1 MLKVARLLRLAR
13 LLQKLDRYYQ
23 YSVVV
28 LTLLM
33 ATFTVLAHWLACIWY
48 FIGRKELEAN
58 QANWT
63 VGTLQL
69 ILSLFFF
76 CLCPSSCRYALQ
88 LMSRA
93 HSLYFGQ
100 NNCDYFY
107 FLFITF
113 LMTHIYV
120 NKFRTKKNQNYRFL
134 LKGIYKMHTYKS
146 LQLMSSVSFWTFK
159 KII

>member
-48 FIGRKELEAN
+48 FIGRGELEAN

-63 VGTLQL
+63 VGEVYRAL
-69 ILSLFFF
+69 IVSV
-76 CLCPSSCRYALQ
+76 
-88 LMSRA
+88 
-93 HSLYFGQ
+93 
-100 NNCDYFY
+100 CDNFS
-107 FLFITF
+107 TA
-113 LMTHIYV
+113 
-120 NKFRTKKNQNYRFL
+120 
-134 LKGIYKMHTYKS
+134 
-146 LQLMSSVSFWTFK
+146 
-159 KII
+159 

>member
-69 ILSLFFF
+69 ILSLFV
-76 CLCPSSCRYALQ
+76 PSACRCALR
-88 LMSRA
+88 LMSQA
-93 HSLYFGQ
+93 PNLYFGRKM
-100 NNCDYFY
+100 CDYFY
-107 FLFITF
+107 FLNNFIKLTF
-113 LMTHIYV
+113 
-120 NKFRTKKNQNYRFL
+120 NNY
-134 LKGIYKMHTYKS
+134 
-146 LQLMSSVSFWTFK
+146 
-159 KII
+159 